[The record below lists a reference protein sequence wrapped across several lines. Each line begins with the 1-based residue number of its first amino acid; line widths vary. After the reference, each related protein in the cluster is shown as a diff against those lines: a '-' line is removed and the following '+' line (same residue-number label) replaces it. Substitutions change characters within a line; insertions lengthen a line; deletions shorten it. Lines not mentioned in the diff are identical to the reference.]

1 MVPKTIKRIEG
12 MTDVTKMYATDNLSP
27 VIEVTLKSWWT
38 FSTVA
43 RTKMNKIV
51 QMIEYLSVSLEK
63 KVMIKSVQNYNYQ
76 KNQSNLLFSTQDKI
90 SFNVH

>member
-1 MVPKTIKRIEG
+1 M
-12 MTDVTKMYATDNLSP
+12 
-27 VIEVTLKSWWT
+27 

-76 KNQSNLLFSTQDKI
+76 KNESNLLFSTQDKI

>member
-12 MTDVTKMYATDNLSP
+12 MTEVTKMYAIDNLSP

-63 KVMIKSVQNYNYQ
+63 KSYDQ
-76 KNQSNLLFSTQDKI
+76 KRSELQLSEKRE
-90 SFNVH
+90 

>member
-12 MTDVTKMYATDNLSP
+12 MIEVTKMYAIDNLSP

-38 FSTVA
+38 FSKVA

-63 KVMIKSVQNYNYQ
+63 KSYDQ
-76 KNQSNLLFSTQDKI
+76 KRSELQLSEKRE
-90 SFNVH
+90 